1 MNGIPGS
8 VPGQERFRRLLRRWD
23 ASPRQGIP
31 QLSGDVA
38 VFLWRGRDDPQPTLH
53 LASAPALRNA
63 WDLRSGP
70 PPETS
75 PGRPLPA
82 PEGLLVRGFTLAP
95 DGSHVAA
102 LLSGVGEEL
111 ARVWLLAPD
120 RPARPLVGARS
131 WHAVPVWTHGGERL
145 WVLDGRPGA
154 QRLVGW
160 LLRDADDGTSPSA
173 PPSVVPF
180 PHGLAG
186 DLPGRR
192 LSLGADGEALTLR
205 SRAPGRPEQ
214 RWTHDGGA
222 WVPLDFTDAAGGP
235 GSAAQPPVP
244 SRPGAEPA
252 STRMRRSM
260 RRSMRAAERPDIEQ
274 PGSEQPGSERE
285 LARLAT
291 AAGNLRA
298 VERDGVTTVDLEGS
312 ELVRLGPAERLQ
324 ELSVSRTAAGDPPDG
339 TLWIRTASPERP
351 SAVVCLPLPH
361 RPGEPSLDAPLEPP
375 LQAPIGP
382 PGAARA
388 RPHRTGSPEDIV
400 HRRLLATAD
409 DGTSIPLI
417 ASVRADA
424 LGPDGLPRSPA
435 PLLLSCYGGFG
446 VRHHP
451 EAEPSVPAWLEA
463 GGVHVAAQLRGGGE
477 LGPAWHEAG
486 RGSGKTR
493 TVRDLLDVARFLAAK
508 GWTTPRRTVAVGASH
523 GGFVVTAAALRDPSA
538 FGGVIAVAPL
548 LDIVDLDRHGL
559 GGQWRH
565 EFGADGEWPPEE
577 RAAASPLHVLRRTG
591 RLDEAPA
598 LLCCVM
604 GRDERVDNEAAREFV
619 RLYRDRGGQ
628 AWLREEAGSGHGQR
642 RASDVLD
649 FSATVLAFA
658 RAVADR
664 DA

>member
-8 VPGQERFRRLLRRWD
+8 GPGQERFRQHLRRWD

-70 PPETS
+70 PPEAS
-75 PGRPLPA
+75 PGTPLPA
-82 PEGLLVRGFTLAP
+82 PDGLLVRGFALAP
-95 DGSHVAA
+95 DGTQVAA

-214 RWTHDGGA
+214 HWTHDGGA
-222 WVPLDFTDAAGGP
+222 WVPLDVTDAAGGP

-298 VERDGVTTVDLEGS
+298 VERDGATTVDLEGS

-361 RPGEPSLDAPLEPP
+361 RPGEPSLGVPLEPP
-375 LQAPIGP
+375 P
-382 PGAARA
+382 PGAYRAAGCGA
-388 RPHRTGSPEDIV
+388 RPATPHR
-400 HRRLLATAD
+400 
-409 DGTSIPLI
+409 
-417 ASVRADA
+417 
-424 LGPDGLPRSPA
+424 LPRGHRPSAA
-435 PLLLSCYGGFG
+435 PG
-446 VRHHP
+446 
-451 EAEPSVPAWLEA
+451 
-463 GGVHVAAQLRGGGE
+463 
-477 LGPAWHEAG
+477 
-486 RGSGKTR
+486 
-493 TVRDLLDVARFLAAK
+493 
-508 GWTTPRRTVAVGASH
+508 H
-523 GGFVVTAAALRDPSA
+523 GG
-538 FGGVIAVAPL
+538 
-548 LDIVDLDRHGL
+548 
-559 GGQWRH
+559 
-565 EFGADGEWPPEE
+565 
-577 RAAASPLHVLRRTG
+577 
-591 RLDEAPA
+591 
-598 LLCCVM
+598 
-604 GRDERVDNEAAREFV
+604 
-619 RLYRDRGGQ
+619 
-628 AWLREEAGSGHGQR
+628 
-642 RASDVLD
+642 
-649 FSATVLAFA
+649 
-658 RAVADR
+658 
-664 DA
+664 

>member
-1 MNGIPGS
+1 MNGFPGS
-8 VPGQERFRRLLRRWD
+8 GPGQERFRRLLQRWD

-53 LASAPALRNA
+53 LASATTLRNA

-70 PPETS
+70 HPEAS
-75 PGRPLPA
+75 PGTPLPA
-82 PEGLLVRGFTLAP
+82 PDRLLVRGFALAP

-120 RPARPLVGARS
+120 RPARLLLGARS

-160 LLRDADDGTSPSA
+160 LLRDAEDGTSPSA
-173 PPSVVPF
+173 TPSVVPF
-180 PHGLAG
+180 PDGLAG

-192 LSLGADGEALTLR
+192 LSIGADGEALTLR

-214 RWTHDGGA
+214 QWTHDGGA
-222 WVPLDFTDAAGGP
+222 WVPLEVTGAAGGP
-235 GSAAQPPVP
+235 GSAAPPPVP

-252 STRMRRSM
+252 STRMPLPTP
-260 RRSMRAAERPDIEQ
+260 AAVRPA
-274 PGSEQPGSERE
+274 SEQPASERE

-291 AAGNLRA
+291 AAGTLRA
-298 VERDGVTTVDLEGS
+298 VDRDGVTTLDLEGS
-312 ELVRLGPAERLQ
+312 ELVWLGPAERLQ
-324 ELSVSRTAAGDPPDG
+324 ELSLSRGTAGDPPDG

-351 SAVVCLPLPH
+351 SAVVCLPLTH
-361 RPGEPSLDAPLEPP
+361 RPDEPSRIAPDQAPL
-375 LQAPIGP
+375 GR

-388 RPHRTGSPEDIV
+388 RPRRTGAPEDIV

-409 DGTSIPLI
+409 DGTPVPVVVSI
-417 ASVRADA
+417 RADA

-451 EAEPSVPAWLEA
+451 EAEPSVPAWLET

-493 TVRDLLDVARFLAAK
+493 TVRDLLDVARFLAAE

-548 LDIVDLDRHGL
+548 LDIVDLGRHGL

-577 RAAASPLHVLRRTG
+577 RAAASPLHILRRTG

-628 AWLREEAGSGHGQR
+628 AWLREEDGSGHGQR
-642 RASDVLD
+642 RATDVLD